1 MESIASQS
9 TLSNQRY
16 RGVGQ
21 LLGVRGH
28 KLFDHGGGLF
38 LAARDAP
45 VGRDHLDDMSSGGHD
60 HGECYRL
67 SSRSEE
73 SR

>member
-21 LLGVRGH
+21 LLGMRGH
-28 KLFDHGGGLF
+28 ALLDHGGGLVS
-38 LAARDAP
+38 AARDAP
-45 VGRDHLDDMSSGGHD
+45 VGRDHLGDMSSGGHD
-60 HGECYRL
+60 HGE
-67 SSRSEE
+67 
-73 SR
+73 